1 MYLKQLFKFTLHDMV
16 INIFIIAQQ
25 MCGILSVNDTDL
37 CTCVLYIHKVSM
49 SVHKKTPPKNMDLS
63 VHTTLHLTQP
73 SVLSEQINYSSVI
86 INHSVCRALQNCRMG
101 NNVQK

>member
-37 CTCVLYIHKVSM
+37 CTCVLY
-49 SVHKKTPPKNMDLS
+49 KKTW
-63 VHTTLHLTQP
+63 
-73 SVLSEQINYSSVI
+73 I
-86 INHSVCRALQNCRMG
+86 
-101 NNVQK
+101 

>member
-37 CTCVLYIHKVSM
+37 CTCVLYTQSVYVS
-49 SVHKKTPPKNMDLS
+49 SHKKNKKK
-63 VHTTLHLTQP
+63 HG
-73 SVLSEQINYSSVI
+73 SECAHNSASD
-86 INHSVCRALQNCRMG
+86 ST
-101 NNVQK
+101 